1 MGNEQNMTSNLE
13 TKLISKLNETAF
25 LAYALLK
32 GEGFVIQQTSENFHR
47 FISDDEEYIGKPVTD
62 VFFEFIGSELYL
74 EAVMKGNAPVYSL
87 EYIARGQMGG
97 KLHYYTIEVMPFEE
111 EAGASDSLL
120 LLLLDTTVAGRLQ
133 QRLTQ
138 ERNELA
144 HEVQKHEITQI
155 ALRRVRDQL
164 EERVSERTAELA
176 RINEAMVIE
185 IEERRHVEEEL
196 LQVKKMEAIGQLAGG
211 IAHDFNNF
219 LTVINSYADLLA
231 RKHVSGVDAKYIAYI
246 SEAGEQA
253 ALLTRQLLAFS
264 RKQVIQPEKVN
275 INESISQISKLM
287 HRLIGENISIK
298 SDLAD
303 DLVCI
308 EIDPSQFNQIIM
320 NLAINARDAMPM
332 GGTLLINTKNVV
344 FDDMP
349 PAIKLEEQFK
359 NGAVLLSVSDTGEGM
374 TDEVK
379 ARIFE
384 PFFTTKTVGKGTG
397 LGLSTVYGVITQANG
412 HISVTST
419 LGEGARFDIFFPKML
434 HGYGGQDA
442 VMEREEIV
450 VEDAVVMVVDDEGM
464 IRDLV
469 RECLE
474 GAGHTVL
481 VAETAELAL
490 AMSEQYSGEIDL
502 LVTDVVMPGVNGR
515 ELAERFVDKRPS
527 TKVLYITGYNDEI
540 VTQHGVLRD
549 SIALLEKPFTADIL
563 VRKVAET
570 LRDS

>member
-1 MGNEQNMTSNLE
+1 MTSNLE